1 MNPPPA
7 PPPPTPDPPPQRAFI
22 FLDRAGRRWP
32 RIRLTLTIGGL
43 LLLAGIVL
51 FIQSLFI
58 APWLRL
64 PASVAQLKAQLKALQ
79 QPGALIPAPTARPP
93 KWLKFK
99 RLAAQSTKAGG
110 PPAPSTRKEGIPIPG
125 SNRREIRLGY
135 YVGWDNDSLVS
146 LAKHADQLTHVSVER
161 YALKVDGKLDE
172 KPDAA
177 LDAFAAEKGLV
188 VMAQLTN
195 LGGADR
201 WLAEPVENY
210 AIGEPA
216 LRAAF
221 IQDLVARVAR
231 SKVGGLIV
239 DFEQIDPAYNG
250 PMSEFYEE
258 MAVALHAVGCEL
270 WICVPM
276 GEDFD
281 SLDLDRL
288 ASFTDRFVAVLH
300 DENSETDS
308 PGPIASREWF
318 EGWIETAA
326 DYGHPEQWIAV
337 LGCYGYDWTEGRRKA
352 QTIAFSDAMCRA
364 DYAGL
369 TGLTSAPP
377 TYEPNFVFRDESG
390 ASHTVWFLD
399 AVTFAHQL
407 SNVRARDFGGVGI
420 SRLGVEDAAIWQVLK
435 MPAKL
440 RIEDLE
446 QLSRIDPGEEVGD
459 VGIGVVVSLGNE
471 RGDGARRVTFDGN
484 GNVLVTYS
492 EFPSYTT
499 LYRQGNDPTDKKVSL
514 TFDDGPDPKYTPQ
527 ILDIL
532 KREGVKG
539 TFFLVGSRAELYPDL
554 VRRIVS
560 EGHEIGNHTYTHPNV
575 GLISDAQVRLELNAT
590 QRLIEA
596 ISGRS
601 TTLFRPP
608 YNADSNPNKAEEIQ
622 PLLIA
627 QDLGYWI
634 ALEDVD
640 TEDWSRP
647 GVGVII
653 ERVRDGRVEGG
664 NVVLM
669 HDAGGNR
676 EQTVEA
682 LPEVIEY
689 LRNRGDEIVLISD
702 LIGKTRD
709 DVMPLATSRGQLYYR
724 LVSGTGFRIFH
735 TVETFVWALLLVA
748 TGLVLI
754 RTLLLIWLAW
764 RFRGLP
770 AWSHDI
776 RPGLTVLIAAFNE
789 AKVIAETVRTVLD
802 TDYPGPIEVL
812 VINDGSRDATAE
824 IVAGLAA
831 ADPRVR
837 LIDQANT
844 GKAGALTN
852 GFAQARYGVAV
863 MLDADT
869 QFKRDTL
876 RELVQPL
883 SDERVGAVSGHA
895 RVGNLR
901 AFIARCQDLEY
912 ICGFNLDRRAYAHW
926 NCITVAPGA
935 ISAIRM
941 SAYHEVG
948 GFSHDTLAE
957 DTDLTLALHRAKWR
971 VAYAP
976 NAIAY
981 TEAPET
987 FGTLAKQRFRWAYGT
1002 MQCLWKHR
1010 DMVLNPRFGALGFF
1024 SLPSIWF
1031 FQIFLVALTPLVDFG
1046 LLISLLLGNGAAA
1059 LPYFLVFV
1067 VVDFLLAVLACR
1079 IEGEPI
1085 WKSWI
1090 ILPMRIIYR
1099 VLLSWV
1105 VWKAIRRAFQGV
1117 LVGWGKLD
1125 RTANVQAPKE

>member
-1 MNPPPA
+1 MNPPP
-7 PPPPTPDPPPQRAFI
+7 DPIPSGAADLRSFVFRDA
-22 FLDRAGRRWP
+22 AGRRWP
-32 RIRLTLTIGGL
+32 RIRLALTIGAL
-43 LLLAGIVL
+43 LSLAGTVL

-64 PASVAQLKAQLKALQ
+64 PASVSQLKAQLKALQ
-79 QPGALIPAPTARPP
+79 QPGAVNPTPMVRPP

-99 RLAAQSTKAGG
+99 RLAAQSTKTSVPA
-110 PPAPSTRKEGIPIPG
+110 APSTRKEGLPIPG
-125 SNRREIRLGY
+125 SDRREIRLGF

-146 LAKHADQLTHVSVER
+146 LAKHADQLTHVCVER
-161 YALKVDGKLDE
+161 FTLKADGRLDE

-177 LDAFAAEKGLV
+177 LDAFLAQKGLV
-188 VMAQLTN
+188 LIAQLSN
-195 LGGADR
+195 LGSADR

-216 LRAAF
+216 RRAAF
-221 IQDLVARVAR
+221 VQDLVSRVGRMKA
-231 SKVGGLIV
+231 GGILV
-239 DFEQIDPAYNG
+239 DFEQIDPAYND

-258 MAVALHAVGCEL
+258 LATALHAAGSEL
-270 WICVPM
+270 WISVPM

-281 SLDLDRL
+281 SYDVDRL
-288 ASFTDRFVAVLH
+288 AKFTDRFVAVLH
-300 DENSETDS
+300 DENSDS
-308 PGPIASREWF
+308 DTPGPIASREWF
-318 EGWIETAA
+318 EGWLETST
-326 DYGHPEQWIAV
+326 DYGQPEQWIAA
-337 LGCYGYDWTEGRRKA
+337 LGCHGYDWTEGRRKA

-369 TGLTSAPP
+369 SGLTTAPP
-377 TYEPNFVFRDESG
+377 TFEPNFMFRDETG
-390 ASHTVWFLD
+390 AAHTVWFLD
-399 AVTFAHQL
+399 AVTFANQL
-407 SNVRARDFGGVGI
+407 SLVRAQGLGGVAI
-420 SRLGVEDAAIWQVLK
+420 YRLGLEDQGIWQVLK

-440 RIEDLE
+440 RETDLPE
-446 QLSRIDPGEEVGD
+446 LSRIDPGEEVGD
-459 VGIGVVVSLGNE
+459 VGIGAIVSLGNE
-471 RGDGARRVTFDGN
+471 REAGTRAVTFDSN
-484 GNVLVTYS
+484 GSLLVAYS

-499 LYRQGNDPTDKKVSL
+499 LYRQGSDPTGRKVVL

-532 KREGVKG
+532 KREGVKAS
-539 TFFLVGSRAELYPDL
+539 FFLVGSRAELYPEI
-554 VRRIVS
+554 VRRIVR
-560 EGHEIGNHTYTHPNV
+560 EGHEIGNHSYTHANI
-575 GLISDAQVRLELNAT
+575 GLVSEQQVRLELNAT

-596 ISGRS
+596 ICGRS

-608 YNADSNPNKAEEIQ
+608 YNADTNPNKSEEIA

-647 GVGVII
+647 GVAGIL
-653 ERVRDGRVEGG
+653 ERVRNGRVEGG

-682 LPEVIEY
+682 LPEVVEY

-702 LIGKTRD
+702 LLGRTRD
-709 DVMPLATSRGQLYYR
+709 DLMPMATTGGQLYYR
-724 LVSGTGFRIFH
+724 LVSGTGFKIFH
-735 TVETFVWALLLVA
+735 GIETFVWALLLVA

-754 RTLLLIWLAW
+754 RTLLLIWLAS
-764 RFRGLP
+764 RFRGVPPWSGEIQP
-770 AWSHDI
+770 A
-776 RPGLTVLIAAFNE
+776 LTILIAAYNE
-789 AKVIAETVRTVLD
+789 EKVIAATVRSVLD
-802 TDYPGPIEVL
+802 TDYGGPIEVL
-812 VINDGSRDATAE
+812 VVNDGSLDATAQ
-824 IVAGLAA
+824 IVADLATTE
-831 ADPRVR
+831 RQVR
-837 LIDQANT
+837 LINRPNGGKAAALACGFDQARH
-844 GKAGALTN
+844 GIVVL
-852 GFAQARYGVAV
+852 
-863 MLDADT
+863 LDADT
-869 QFKRDTL
+869 HFTHDTL
-876 RELVQPL
+876 RHLVQPL
-883 SDERVGAVSGHA
+883 RDERVGAVSGHA
-895 RVGNLR
+895 RVGNLHS
-901 AFIARCQDLEY
+901 FIARCQDLEY

-935 ISAIRM
+935 ISAVRM
-941 SAYHEVG
+941 SAYREVG
-948 GFSHDTLAE
+948 GLSHDTLAE

-976 NAIAY
+976 DAVAF
-981 TEAPET
+981 TEAPEKL
-987 FGTLAKQRFRWAYGT
+987 GTLARQRFRWAYGT

-1024 SLPSIWF
+1024 SLPSVWF

-1059 LPYFLVFV
+1059 LPYFLIFL

-1079 IEGEPI
+1079 IEGEPV

-1125 RTANVQAPKE
+1125 RTANVQSRPA

>member
-1 MNPPPA
+1 MSTPAEPNPQPA
-7 PPPPTPDPPPQRAFI
+7 PPANQPGFI

-32 RIRLTLTIGGL
+32 RIRLALTIGGL
-43 LLLAGIVL
+43 LVLAGIVL
-51 FIQSLFI
+51 FIQTLFI

-64 PASVAQLKAQLKALQ
+64 PSSVTQLKAQLKALQ
-79 QPGALIPAPTARPP
+79 QPGAVIPPPTTRPP

-99 RLAAQSTKAGG
+99 RLATQTAKSGG
-110 PPAPSTRKEGIPIPG
+110 PPAVSTRKEGLPIPG

-146 LAKHADQLTHVSVER
+146 LATHADQLTHVCVER
-161 YALKVDGKLDE
+161 LTVRANGRLEE
-172 KPDAA
+172 KPDPS
-177 LDAFAAEKGLV
+177 LDAFAAQRGLV
-188 VMAQLTN
+188 LVVQLSN
-195 LGGADR
+195 LGAGDR
-201 WLAEPVENY
+201 WLTEPVENY

-221 IQDLVARVAR
+221 VKDVVSRVSRMKA
-231 SKVGGLIV
+231 GGLLV
-239 DFEQIDPAYNG
+239 DFEQIDPAYND

-258 MAVALHAVGCEL
+258 IAAALHAAGCEL
-270 WICVPM
+270 WISVPM

-281 SLDLDRL
+281 SLDVDRL
-288 ASFTDRFVAVLH
+288 SAVADRFVAVLH
-300 DENSETDS
+300 DENSDSDS

-318 EGWIETAA
+318 EGWLETAA
-326 DYGHPEQWIAV
+326 DYGRPEQWIAA

-369 TGLTSAPP
+369 TGLTTAGPMF
-377 TYEPNFVFRDESG
+377 EPNFVFRDETG
-390 ASHTVWFLD
+390 AAHTVWFLD

-407 SNVRARDFGGVGI
+407 SLVRAQGFGGIAI
-420 SRLGVEDAAIWQVLK
+420 SRLGLEDQGIWQVLK
-435 MPAKL
+435 MPEKITAS
-440 RIEDLE
+440 DLTA
-446 QLSRIDPGEEVGD
+446 LSRIDPGAEVGD
-459 VGIGVVVSLGNE
+459 VGIGSIVSLGNE
-471 RGDGARRVTFDGN
+471 REVGARTVTIDEKGN
-484 GNVLVTYS
+484 LQVAYT

-499 LYRQGNDPTDKKVSL
+499 LYRQGSDASGRKIVL

-532 KREGVKG
+532 KAAGVKA

-554 VRRIVS
+554 VRRIVR
-560 EGHEIGNHTYTHPNV
+560 EGHEVGNHTYTHPNV
-575 GLISDAQVRLELNAT
+575 GLIADSQVKVELNAT

-596 ISGRS
+596 ICGRS

-647 GVGVII
+647 GVSAIL
-653 ERVRDGRVEGG
+653 ERVRNGRMEGG
-664 NVVLM
+664 NIVLM

-702 LIGKTRD
+702 LLGKTRD
-709 DVMPLATSRGQLYYR
+709 DVMPEATNGGQLYYR
-724 LVSGTGFRIFH
+724 FVSGTGFRIFH

-754 RTLLLIWLAW
+754 RTILLIWLAA

-770 AWSHDI
+770 LGTPEI
-776 RPGLTVLIAAFNE
+776 EPGLTVLIAAYNE
-789 AKVIAETVRTVLD
+789 AKVIAATVQSVLA
-802 TDYPGPIEVL
+802 TDYGGPIEVL
-812 VINDGSRDATAE
+812 VVNDGSRDATAQ
-824 IVAGLAA
+824 IVSELAEK
-831 ADPRVR
+831 DSRVR
-837 LIDQANT
+837 LIDQPNT
-844 GKAGALTN
+844 GKAGALAN
-852 GFAQARYGVAV
+852 GFARARFGFVV
-863 MLDADT
+863 LLDADT
-869 QFKRDTL
+869 QFTHVTL
-876 RELVQPL
+876 RQLVQPFG
-883 SDERVGAVSGHA
+883 DERVGAVSGHA

-901 AFIARCQDLEY
+901 SFIARCQDLEY
-912 ICGFNLDRRAYAHW
+912 ICGFNLDRRAYAQW

-941 SAYHEVG
+941 TAYREVG
-948 GFSHDTLAE
+948 GLSHDTLAE
-957 DTDLTLALHRAKWR
+957 DTDLTLALHRSKWR
-971 VAYAP
+971 VSYAP
-976 NAIAY
+976 DAVAF

-987 FGTLAKQRFRWAYGT
+987 LATLAKQRFRWAYGT

-1046 LLISLLLGNGAAA
+1046 LLVSLLLGNGASA
-1059 LPYFLVFV
+1059 LPYFLIFL

-1079 IEGEPI
+1079 LEDEPI

-1117 LVGWGKLD
+1117 VVAWGKLD
-1125 RTANVQAPKE
+1125 RTANVQTRSA

>member
-1 MNPPPA
+1 MNPPPEPTL
-7 PPPPTPDPPPQRAFI
+7 PPPDPGAQRGFVFI
-22 FLDRAGRRWP
+22 DRGGRRWP
-32 RIRLTLTIGGL
+32 RIRLTLLIGGL
-43 LLLAGIVL
+43 LLLAGTVL

-99 RLAAQSTKAGG
+99 RLAAQSVKAGG
-110 PPAPSTRKEGIPIPG
+110 PPAPSTRKEGIPIAG
-125 SNRREIRLGY
+125 SDRRELRLGY

-146 LAKHADQLTHVSVER
+146 LAKHADQLTHVCVER
-161 YALKVDGKLDE
+161 FSLKIDGKLEE
-172 KPDAA
+172 KNDAA
-177 LDAFAAEKGLV
+177 LDAFAAQKGLV
-188 VMAQLTN
+188 LMVQLTN

-216 LRAAF
+216 RRAAF
-221 IQDLVARVAR
+221 VQDLVARVTR
-231 SKVGGLIV
+231 SKAGGLLV

-250 PMSEFYEE
+250 PISEFYEE
-258 MAVALHAVGCEL
+258 IAVALHAKGGEL
-270 WICVPM
+270 WITVPM

-281 SLDLDRL
+281 ALDLDRL
-288 ASFTDRFVAVLH
+288 AAFTDRFVAVLH

-326 DYGHPEQWIAV
+326 DYGHPEQWIAT
-337 LGCYGYDWTEGRRKA
+337 LGCYGYDWTDGRRKA

-377 TYEPNFVFRDESG
+377 TYEPNFVFNDETG
-390 ASHTVWFLD
+390 AAHTVWFLD
-399 AVTFAHQL
+399 ALTFAHQL
-407 SNVRARDFGGVGI
+407 SHVRAKGFGGVGI
-420 SRLGVEDAAIWQVLK
+420 SRLGTEDQAIWKVLK

-440 RIEDLE
+440 RPEDLMP
-446 QLSRIDPGEEVGD
+446 LSRIDPGEEVGD
-459 VGIGVVVSLGNE
+459 VGIGAIVSLGNE
-471 RGDGARRVTFDGN
+471 REDGARRVTLDEN
-484 GNVLVTYS
+484 GNLLVTYA

-499 LYRQGNDPTDKKVSL
+499 LYRQGNDPTGRKVVL

-532 KREGVKG
+532 KREGVKA

-554 VRRIVS
+554 VRRIVR
-560 EGHEIGNHTYTHPNV
+560 EGHELGNHTYTHPNV
-575 GLISDAQVRLELNAT
+575 ALISDAQVRLELNAT

-640 TEDWSRP
+640 TEDWARP
-647 GVGVII
+647 GVAAII
-653 ERVRDGRVEGG
+653 ERVRNGRVDGG
-664 NVVLM
+664 NVVLL

-689 LRNRGDEIVLISD
+689 LRNRGDEIVLISN
-702 LIGKTRD
+702 LLGKTLD
-709 DVMPLATSRGQLYYR
+709 DVMPLATTRGQLYYR

-735 TVETFVWALLLVA
+735 SVETFVWALLLVA

-754 RTLLLIWLAW
+754 RTIILIWLAW

-770 AWSHDI
+770 SWS
-776 RPGLTVLIAAFNE
+776 PKMQPALTILIAAFNE
-789 AKVIAETVRTVLD
+789 AKVIGETVRSVLD
-802 TDYPGPIEVL
+802 TDYAGRIEVL
-812 VINDGSRDATAE
+812 VINDGSLDATAE
-824 IVAGLAA
+824 IVAALAA
-831 ADPRVR
+831 ADARVR
-837 LIDQANT
+837 LIDQPNG

-852 GFAQARYGVAV
+852 GFAQARHEVV
-863 MLDADT
+863 VLLDADT
-869 QFKRDTL
+869 QFTRTTL

-883 SDERVGAVSGHA
+883 ADERVGAVSGHA

-941 SAYHEVG
+941 KAYREVG
-948 GFSHDTLAE
+948 GLSHDTLAE

-976 NAIAY
+976 EAVAY
-981 TEAPET
+981 TEAPEKL
-987 FGTLAKQRFRWAYGT
+987 GTLAKQRFRWAYGT

-1059 LPYFLVFV
+1059 LPYFLVFLA
-1067 VVDFLLAVLACR
+1067 VDFLLAVLACR
-1079 IEGEPI
+1079 IEGEPV

-1125 RTANVQAPKE
+1125 RTANVHAPSN